1 MPTITDAT
9 VVAQAYDTSG
19 NGGRKLVRLDNGWLV
34 SVVKT
39 TDYFYFYKTEKGDWS
54 DKTQLCYITH
64 SNIDNSDISIV
75 SVGNTVH
82 ALYGW
87 YTSGVFSCSFNATT
101 ITNINLYDNR
111 VTVET
116 MAQTALG
123 NVSLAINEAK
133 TELHA
138 TWASKNSTYPNSFN
152 IRYAKGTINA
162 DGTVTWSAVEQVTL
176 FNSVSYYCTEP
187 AITVVN
193 DKPVILTRL
202 LRNNNCIIVLS
213 KTFSTVDTGIIS
225 TSEVGSG
232 WGCKNVYDGAGSYTQ
247 SSPTAIFVPQSIN
260 GLANGR
266 IECFWSGANSTYVS
280 STSLY
285 YSYSD
290 DLGVTWSNAVVL
302 VQASSTINV
311 QTPSTTFNK
320 SGNIFVLFHYYN
332 GSVSSVAKLV
342 KSNGTWGSLAVI
354 KSRTDTSGT
363 YPSTLL
369 DSTLSFTEPL
379 FIYKDVS
386 KVGFYGTW
394 TVTTISVTPGDI
406 GQKTDKNNILSY
418 SITTD
423 GEMSTITEKINGTV
437 VNTRNTTSGQAV
449 TLGLTQAQWDAIRFG
464 KYADAT
470 GGKNTLT
477 VEMGSEK
484 WTYTFDKQL
493 ASDSDIISASK
504 ATKDANEVYLPSVK
518 KQMADA
524 INAKGGS
531 VSANADWLTMIDGI
545 TGSSNGRRA
554 SGTATSSVPTLS
566 FQFAGNTST
575 ITMYYVAV
583 TGLTFL
589 PSVIVISGATNDYV
603 TLYRTNGYYY
613 PKEATVYSPQSLSG
627 STTIWNIKA
636 DISSAS
642 VTSNGFTLPV
652 GDSNKIY
659 NWIAFE

>member
-19 NGGRKLVRLDNGWLV
+19 NGGRKIVQLNDGSLCAVLKTSTQWFLYRSTNNGTTWSNVSSSGSSSSFQDIAIATDGVRA
-34 SVVKT
+34 
-39 TDYFYFYKTEKGDWS
+39 
-54 DKTQLCYITH
+54 YIIFSYVNVYVQVITYDPVT
-64 SNIDNSDISIV
+64 NTLKNRKDID
-75 SVGNTVH
+75 
-82 ALYGW
+82 
-87 YTSGVFSCSFNATT
+87 SG
-101 ITNINLYDNR
+101 
-111 VTVET
+111 
-116 MAQTALG
+116 QTALG

-162 DGTVTWSAVEQVTL
+162 DGTVTWGAVDQVTNA
-176 FNSVSYYCTEP
+176 NSSGLDYTEP
-187 AITVVN
+187 CLVLTTS
-193 DKPVILTRL
+193 KVIIFTNEANGASTKRI
-202 LRNNNCIIVLS
+202 RAFQ
-213 KTFSTVDTGIIS
+213 KTSSWDISSIS
-225 TSEVGSG
+225 TTVYSG
-232 WGCKNVYDGAGSYTQ
+232 GSYAQ
-247 SSPTAIFVPQSIN
+247 SSPSAIFVPQSIN

-423 GEMSTITEKINGTV
+423 GTMSTITEKINGTV
-437 VNTRNTTSGQAV
+437 VNTRDTTSGQAV

-493 ASDSDIISASK
+493 ASDSDIVSASK
-504 ATKDANEVYLPSVK
+504 AVKDANEVYLPSVK
-518 KQMADA
+518 KQLADA

-531 VSANADWLTMIDGI
+531 VSSSADWLTMIGELN
-545 TGSSNGRRA
+545 GVSSGRKA
-554 SGTATSSVPTLS
+554 SGTITSSSSSKTYTLYS
-566 FQFAGNTST
+566 GSASSYYY
-575 ITMYYVAV
+575 ITLDISVL
-583 TGLTFL
+583 GFI
-589 PSVIVISGATNDYV
+589 PSVILV
-603 TLYRTNGYYY
+603 TQTA
-613 PKEATVYSPQSLSG
+613 KV
-627 STTIWNIKA
+627 
-636 DISSAS
+636 DAS
-642 VTSNGFTLPV
+642 VTVWTYENFLSNGTAAANMVYSSSSMKNQYTGVPLDLAV
-652 GDSNKIY
+652 SRASNQY
-659 NWIAFE
+659 NWIAYE

>member
-1 MPTITDAT
+1 MPTIADAT
-9 VVAQAYDTSG
+9 VVTQAYDTSG

-116 MAQTALG
+116 MAQNAIG

-138 TWASKNSTYPNSFN
+138 AWASKNATYPNSFN
-152 IRYAKGTINA
+152 IRCAKGTINA
-162 DGTVTWSAVEQVTL
+162 DGTVTWGAVEQVTTINGSGIDYKNPTISIKNDNL
-176 FNSVSYYCTEP
+176 P
-187 AITVVN
+187 AILCEYS
-193 DKPVILTRL
+193 DSS
-202 LRNNNCIIVLS
+202 S
-213 KTFSTVDTGIIS
+213 KMIIS
-225 TSEVGSG
+225 YRKVASSWGTSTAY
-232 WGCKNVYDGAGSYTQ
+232 NGATYVQ
-247 SSPTAIFVPQSIN
+247 SSPSAIYVPQSIN
-260 GLANGR
+260 GLVNGLVANAWHGTDSASGGANYIRFSKSTDGGATWSTALKLVIGTNASLAANKNRKLFITYEDAGVTKR
-266 IECFWSGANSTYVS
+266 IEST
-280 STSLY
+280 
-285 YSYSD
+285 D
-290 DLGVTWSNAVVL
+290 NGDTWSSAV
-302 VQASSTINV
+302 TI
-311 QTPSTTFNK
+311 
-320 SGNIFVLFHYYN
+320 
-332 GSVSSVAKLV
+332 
-342 KSNGTWGSLAVI
+342 GT
-354 KSRTDTSGT
+354 GT
-363 YPSTLL
+363 NPSTLFDL
-369 DSTLSFTEPL
+369 RMSFSAPL
-379 FIYKDVS
+379 TIRKGTSSVLFS
-386 KVGFYGTW
+386 GTW

-504 ATKDANEVYLPSVK
+504 AVKDANEVYLPAQISRLKSVAESK
-518 KQMADA
+518 GAA
-524 INAKGGS
+524 IPSNPKIDDIVTGINTLQTSVYGNSSFTTTSPYTLTVNGLGFSPSRVVFLFYISYAGSFDSLESTVIYRYANSTSACTYIPNSDGFS
-531 VSANADWLTMIDGI
+531 VST
-545 TGSSNGRRA
+545 TV
-554 SGTATSSVPTLS
+554 ATL
-566 FQFAGNTST
+566 N
-575 ITMYYVAV
+575 
-583 TGLTFL
+583 
-589 PSVIVISGATNDYV
+589 
-603 TLYRTNGYYY
+603 
-613 PKEATVYSPQSLSG
+613 
-627 STTIWNIKA
+627 NI
-636 DISSAS
+636 
-642 VTSNGFTLPV
+642 PV
-652 GDSNKIY
+652 R
-659 NWIAFE
+659 WIAFR

>member
-138 TWASKNSTYPNSFN
+138 TWASKNSTYSSSFN

-162 DGTVTWSAVEQVTL
+162 DGTVTWGAVEQVTIK
-176 FNSVSYYCTEP
+176 NISVVDLKNPSIVLVNGSPTIAIERYNASSYY
-187 AITVVN
+187 
-193 DKPVILTRL
+193 ILMAGKNIDRTAWADET
-202 LRNNNCIIVLS
+202 S
-213 KTFSTVDTGIIS
+213 SSWGMKTIYGGGT
-225 TSEVGSG
+225 
-232 WGCKNVYDGAGSYTQ
+232 YTQ
-247 SSPTAIFVPQSIN
+247 SSPSAIFVPQSIN
-260 GLANGR
+260 GLG
-266 IECFWSGANSTYVS
+266 SGLISNAWHGTD
-280 STSLY
+280 STSGGVNY
-285 YSYSD
+285 IRFSKSID
-290 DLGVTWSNAVVL
+290 GGVTWSTM
-302 VQASSTINV
+302 Q
-311 QTPSTTFNK
+311 
-320 SGNIFVLFHYYN
+320 
-332 GSVSSVAKLV
+332 KLV
-342 KSNGTWGSLAVI
+342 VGTNATLTANKNGKLFITYEDAGVTKHIESTDNGDTWSSAITV
-354 KSRTDTSGT
+354 GT
-363 YPSTLL
+363 GTNPSTLFDL
-369 DSTLSFTEPL
+369 RMSFSAPL
-379 FIYKDVS
+379 TIRKGTSSVLFS
-386 KVGFYGTW
+386 GTW

-504 ATKDANEVYLPSVK
+504 AVKDANEVYLPVQISRL
-518 KQMADA
+518 ADV
-524 INAKGGS
+524 AKGKGA
-531 VSANADWLTMIDGI
+531 VIPANPKIDDIVDGIKKSANGRVLSGI
-545 TGSSNGRRA
+545 
-554 SGTATSSVPTLS
+554 ATSSSTPSQYEVLNS
-566 FQFAGNTST
+566 TSAYNFYT
-575 ITMYYVAV
+575 VTV
-583 TGLTFL
+583 TGLTFK
-589 PSVIVISGATNDYV
+589 PKRIVIKPQNTSASIVYLTEYHYAMSSYQNEQVFIIGYQPTYV
-603 TLYRTNGYYY
+603 TNAVLVG
-613 PKEATVYSPQSLSG
+613 L
-627 STTIWNIKA
+627 KA
-636 DISSAS
+636 DKNGLS
-642 VTSNGFTLPV
+642 VTSTGFTLPGKDANV
-652 GDSNKIY
+652 VYEWTAYEN
-659 NWIAFE
+659 